1 MLNNVNDG
9 RIFFWMALL
18 ARLFP
23 SGMWSS
29 GPHYWTQGLFL
40 EKKGLVPG
48 LPPQQHPTYTKQD
61 LTDAINDVTLYNDG
75 RIFFWMALA
84 RLALVPPLLPPG

>member
-1 MLNNVNDG
+1 MMAE
-9 RIFFWMALL
+9 FFFGWHCSHACSL
-18 ARLFP
+18 
-23 SGMWSS
+23 
-29 GPHYWTQGLFL
+29 QECGLVGLIIGLRPFFG
-40 EKKGLVPG
+40 KKGLVPG